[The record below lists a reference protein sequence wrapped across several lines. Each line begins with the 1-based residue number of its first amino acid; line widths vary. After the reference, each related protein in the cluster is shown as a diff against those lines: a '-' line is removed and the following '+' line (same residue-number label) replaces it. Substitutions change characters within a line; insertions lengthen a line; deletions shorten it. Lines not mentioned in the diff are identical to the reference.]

1 MKSFKEL
8 LEMQKQ
14 LDIDVGKKERINK
27 DWSL

>member
-14 LDIDVGKKERINK
+14 LDIDVRKKERINK